1 MVMLRFFPDM
11 PGKSR
16 GRVSAGRSV
25 GAAACVL
32 ALLVWGC
39 AVLKPSVPG
48 LIPGEIPAPAREFR
62 AAWVATVANIDW
74 PSEPGLPSAEQ
85 KREITAIL
93 NRAQKLNLNAVIL
106 QVRPQCDALY
116 PSEIEPW
123 SYFLTGRQGKAPEPY
138 YDPLAFW
145 IEEAHDRGIE
155 LHAWFNPYRAHHPKG
170 GEITEHSVVK
180 TRPGIVRPLK
190 GGYYWLDPGKK
201 ETRDYSIAVIMDV
214 VRRYDIDGVHL
225 DDYFYPYPSYNGGE
239 DFPDD
244 ESWAEYRRRGG
255 RLTRGEW
262 RRENVNRFVRRL
274 YRAVKREKPHVKFG
288 MSPFG
293 IWRPRNPES
302 ILGLDQYDVLYADAR
317 LWLNKGWVDYWTP
330 QLYWPINRIPQ
341 SYPVLLGW
349 WVRENRRNRNLW
361 PGLYTSRITDE
372 RGVVENINQIM
383 VTRGFV
389 PGGPGNVHFSMKALM
404 ENRGG
409 IADALVTGPYGEPA
423 LVPPSPW
430 LDDKAP
436 DAPRVH
442 VAVDGDDLIVSWEP
456 RGKEEVFRWV
466 VYVKQGKNWRY
477 EILNRRDRSF
487 PVRLP
492 GMAPCTGGEI
502 DLMWCDVP
510 EENPG
515 TITHVAVSAVDRTG
529 NESVRTVVEVGGV
542 RRESAS
548 E

>member
-1 MVMLRFFPDM
+1 MPCFFPEA
-11 PGKSR
+11 PAGNRRK
-16 GRVSAGRSV
+16 GPVRVSV
-25 GAAACVL
+25 GTAACVL
-32 ALLVWGC
+32 VLLGWGC
-39 AVLKPSVPG
+39 AVLKPSVPAR
-48 LIPGEIPAPAREFR
+48 IPAEIPVPAREFR
-62 AAWVATVANIDW
+62 VAWVATVANIDW
-74 PSEPGLPSAEQ
+74 PSEPGLPSDEQ
-85 KREITAIL
+85 KREVTAIL
-93 NRAQKLNLNAVIL
+93 DKARELNLNAVIL
-106 QVRPQCDALY
+106 QVRPQCDAFY
-116 PSEIEPW
+116 PSEMEPW
-123 SYFLTGRQGKAPEPY
+123 SYFLTGRQGKPPEPY

-145 IEEAHDRGIE
+145 IEEAHDRGLE

-170 GEITEHSVVK
+170 GEITECSVVK
-180 TRPGIVRPLK
+180 TRPGIVRRLK
-190 GGYYWLDPGKK
+190 GGYYWLDPGEK

-255 RLTRGEW
+255 GLTRGEW

-274 YRAVKREKPHVKFG
+274 YRAIKKEKPRVKFG

-361 PGLYTSRITDE
+361 PGLYTSRIVDE
-372 RGVVENINQIM
+372 RGVDENINQIM

-389 PGGPGNVHFSMKALM
+389 PAGPGNVHFSMKALM

-409 IADALVTGPYGEPA
+409 IADALATGPYVRPA

-430 LDDKAP
+430 LDDRPP
-436 DAPRVH
+436 DAPRVRTE
-442 VAVDGDDLIVSWEP
+442 VIGGDLVVSWEP

-466 VYVKQGKNWRY
+466 VYVKQGEDWRY
-477 EILNRRDRSF
+477 EILNRKDRSF
-487 PVRLP
+487 SIRLP
-492 GMAPCTGGEI
+492 GAVPCTGGEI

-510 EENPG
+510 EEDSG
-515 TITHVAVSAVDRTG
+515 GITRVAVSAVDRTG
-529 NESVRTVVEVGGV
+529 NESVRTVVEIRDI